1 MCLIDTTH
9 TIITA
14 IIWVALGFAADGCEL
29 FSAVN
34 LIVVYLINFVFVR
47 LNLEHVTVHHYPAV
61 FFSAELTIGHTRS
74 SSFLSPRR
82 FND

>member
-1 MCLIDTTH
+1 MCRIDATH

-34 LIVVYLINFVFVR
+34 LIIGYLINFVFVR
-47 LNLEHVTVHHYPAV
+47 LNLEHSVVTVHHPAV
-61 FFSAELTIGHTRS
+61 FLSAESTIGHTRC
-74 SSFLSPRR
+74 SSFLSQ
-82 FND
+82 

>member
-1 MCLIDTTH
+1 VCRIDATH

-34 LIVVYLINFVFVR
+34 LIIGYLINFVFVR
-47 LNLEHVTVHHYPAV
+47 LNLEHSVVRVHHHPAV
-61 FFSAELTIGHTRS
+61 FFSVELTIGHTRC
-74 SSFLSPRR
+74 SSFLSQ
-82 FND
+82 